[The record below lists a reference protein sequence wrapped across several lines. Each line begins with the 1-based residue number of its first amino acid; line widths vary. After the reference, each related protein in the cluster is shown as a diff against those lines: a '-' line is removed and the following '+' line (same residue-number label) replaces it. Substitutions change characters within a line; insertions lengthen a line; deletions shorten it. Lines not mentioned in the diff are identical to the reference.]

1 MCSEPDIPIYY
12 YLIRD
17 RDGDVRG
24 VLRSRSYHTE
34 QSWGAYEFELTNK
47 EIVETLE
54 ELGVVDSFV
63 NPIVS

>member
-1 MCSEPDIPIYY
+1 MSESPDCPIFY

-17 RDGDVRG
+17 RKGDVRG
-24 VLRSRSYHTE
+24 VLRSRSWCDN

-47 EIVETLE
+47 EMVETLE